1 MPNVRRGAPIRPLR
15 IRSLPLIMDTQPATR
30 GPSHA
35 TVFVWMFAVSSL
47 WHYTSS
53 ANEIYDFWFHFDPV
67 GTPLFTLAIVSAF
80 VAAVFPNDT
89 RAILFFAAGQTV
101 AIFMRMPFVADHLI
115 MELGLNVAI
124 LAAFLLLVWKPKS
137 STTAT
142 AADMFTLYSPVGRW
156 LLIVMYFFG
165 TFHKINPGFLSVDSS
180 CAIPFIEGLPLPSS
194 IVALPLTQYAAIYGT
209 LILETLA
216 MVLLLSARTKYF
228 GMLLGMSF
236 HFIIGVSSFGTLAH
250 FSAFAL
256 ALHTLFLPSGFG
268 QRLLADQRVPRILTS
283 PDAFKVF
290 TVLLVALQL
299 SFAFHLFVTRE
310 GYLVNGLFAV
320 IALTLMVAVAKHGRM
335 RSSDARYRLRSPSWA
350 LNLVPIW
357 FFLHCMSPYI
367 GLGTGGAL
375 AMFSGLR
382 TEGGISNH
390 FVFRKPIPVF
400 DYQEKIV
407 YIDSATN
414 PSLQAAAADGQ
425 GVILFD
431 FQRHFSGQEQLALP
445 VTLQVDGTR
454 YTISDLESMQEFAN
468 AHFAEQ
474 SWLERK
480 YMSFRLVDDP
490 KPNRCRH

>member
-1 MPNVRRGAPIRPLR
+1 
-15 IRSLPLIMDTQPATR
+15 MDTQSTAK

-35 TVFVWMFAVSSL
+35 TIFVWMFAISSL

-53 ANEIYDFWFHFDPV
+53 ANEIYDFWFHFDPL

-80 VAAVFPNDT
+80 VAAVFPNKPG
-89 RAILFFAAGQTV
+89 AVLFFAAGQTV
-101 AIFMRMPFVADHLI
+101 AIFMRMPFVADHLV

-124 LAAFLLLVWKPKS
+124 IAAFLLLVWKRGES
-137 STTAT
+137 ADVTTS
-142 AADMFTLYSPVGRW
+142 DMFTLYSPIGRW
-156 LLIVMYFFG
+156 LLVVMYFFG
-165 TFHKINPGFLSVDSS
+165 TFHKINPGFLTLDSS

-194 IVALPLTQYAAIYGT
+194 VAALPLTQYAAIYGT
-209 LILETLA
+209 LILEALA

-236 HFIIGVSSFGTLAH
+236 HFIIGISSFGTLAH

-268 QRLLADQRVPRILTS
+268 QRLLSDPRVPRILTS

-290 TVLLVALQL
+290 TVLLVGLQL
-299 SFAFHLFVTRE
+299 GFAYHLYVTRE

-320 IALTLMVAVAKHGRM
+320 IALTLMVAVAKYGRIKPT
-335 RSSDARYRLRSPSWA
+335 DARYRLRSPSWA
-350 LNLVPIW
+350 LNLVPVW
-357 FFLHCMSPYI
+357 FFLHCMSPYF

-390 FVFRKPIPVF
+390 YILRQPIPLF
-400 DYQEKIV
+400 DYQQKIV
-407 YIDSATN
+407 YIDSAIN
-414 PSLQAAAADGQ
+414 PSLRAAADDGQ

-431 FQRHFSGQEQLALP
+431 FQRHFSSQEQLALP
-445 VTLQVDGTR
+445 VSLRVDGVR
-454 YTISDLESMQEFAN
+454 YTIDDLESMQEFAN
-468 AHFAEQ
+468 EHFEQQ

-480 YMSFRLVDDP
+480 YMSFRLVDEP